1 MAFLESDFTWTLSTA
16 ASTGPS
22 SVAFDTKGFAQSLSF
37 YIETGPG
44 CTATVQIQSRVGNST
59 GPYATLSTTSMSTS
73 AVSLVQFLGPMGW
86 VRPNVASKS
95 TGDLTV
101 RLLGN

>member
-1 MAFLESDFTWTLSTA
+1 MPILESDFSWTLTTTTSTG
-16 ASTGPS
+16 ASTSP
-22 SVAFDTKGFAQSLSF
+22 FDSRGMSQSLSF

-44 CTATVQIQSRVGNST
+44 CTATVNIQSRVGNSS
-59 GPYATLSTTSMSTS
+59 GPYATLSTTSLSTS
-73 AVSLVQFLGPMGW
+73 AVTLVQFLGPMGW